1 MEPRS
6 LLFTKCVILSA
17 CSYCNIEYKFI
28 QTMETFDEDTEMIVR
43 AAGLGQLTKRKHSNQ
58 RKTGASS
65 AELTRRYFDKISP
78 ETKKVLFD
86 IYKYDF
92 ESFGYFYDLT

>member
-1 MEPRS
+1 MRY
-6 LLFTKCVILSA
+6 SA

-28 QTMETFDEDTEMIVR
+28 QTMETFDLDTEMILR
-43 AAGLGQLTKRKHSNQ
+43 GAGLGHLARGKHSNQ
-58 RKTGASS
+58 RRTGASS
-65 AELTRRYFDKISP
+65 AELTARYFDKISP
-78 ETKKVLFD
+78 DTKKVLFD

>member
-1 MEPRS
+1 MCNCINP
-6 LLFTKCVILSA
+6 SA
-17 CSYCNIEYKFI
+17 CSYCNIDYKFI
-28 QTMETFDEDTEMIVR
+28 QTMETFDKDAEMIMK
-43 AAGLGQLTKRKHSNQ
+43 AAGLDHVTKRKHSNQ

-65 AELTRRYFDKISP
+65 SELTKTYLDKISP
-78 ETKKVLFD
+78 DTKKVLFD